1 MITKLD
7 IEEIK
12 LFLSESNRIR
22 EERFLRGITDNYE
35 NRLVFSHNTCT
46 DGNLVQVYPHHPFV
60 QNLVAVEKV
69 GREFK
74 ISIPSTWLLLKIFAR
89 SGIAHESF
97 HILFT
102 DFRVLKRMEKEFQKE
117 HPFKKKTMFN
127 INNIVEDSFIELAGI
142 NYLNGLEFYIEFGN
156 LLAYENIPN
165 LEEMEQKCKNKEIP
179 WTNLFLH
186 WAMMYAITGKT
197 KGVIKNRKIKN
208 RIKKAQPL
216 FDKGRYEKDAN
227 QRYEYVKEI
236 YSIIEDIVEKDI
248 EEFGMNQPDFQY
260 FKNNVPNLEEVLGTD
275 VEIKKDFR
283 SRNNKSKQDDDK
295 ANNRQ
300 SGEKDQDG
308 NDSSDGDKDDKDK
321 TGSSNSG
328 NDQANKTKT
337 QKDGKATEIDS
348 SETDNINIDDNPET
362 DSQSKKDENK
372 EKSEEEEQKKL
383 QEEANKL
390 LKELEEEK
398 NSVEKEEDDRQKM
411 EKREEE
417 LEKRIQRELSKVQY
431 SQLHRDIWIVTNK
444 KFQPLP
450 NQEAIYERIF
460 NQYRGIIEKFANMLS
475 KLIKDQ
481 DESWETKLM
490 IGSMLDTRRLADN
503 KRRFWKKEVDKKEV
517 ADLCIQL
524 LIDGSGSMEE
534 KVHDVIRAT
543 IILYEVAKKLNIPIC
558 VVEERAIYGLP
569 KVVHNVLV
577 DYRNYKSPNTK
588 YNLLHLTADEGT
600 REGVS
605 LKWASA
611 YQNLQPNKDKLL
623 IVLADGNPEHMYAGQ
638 SYTGSIS
645 ASDTKAVAEQIEKK
659 GTRIVAIALGE
670 DCFPYLKQIY
680 KNTIL
685 CDNLS
690 KLPDQMI
697 RVMKRYLFKD

>member
-1 MITKLD
+1 MDKLD

-22 EERFLRGITDNYE
+22 EEKFLRGITDNYE

-69 GREFK
+69 GKELK

-156 LLAYENIPN
+156 LLAYENIPS

-260 FKNNVPNLEEVLGTD
+260 FKNNIPNLEEVLGTD

-308 NDSSDGDKDDKDK
+308 DDSSDGDKDDKDK
-321 TGSSNSG
+321 TGSSNSE

-337 QKDGKATEIDS
+337 QKDGKTTEIDS
-348 SETDNINIDDNPET
+348 NGTGNINIDDNPET
-362 DSQSKKDENK
+362 GSQSKKDENK

-383 QEEANKL
+383 QEEVNKL

-398 NSVEKEEDDRQKM
+398 SAVEKDEDVRQKIEER
-411 EKREEE
+411 EKQLEMKQERE
-417 LEKRIQRELSKVQY
+417 LAKVKYSVLHKDIRIQTV
-431 SQLHRDIWIVTNK
+431 K
-444 KFQPLP
+444 KFEPLN
-450 NQEAIYERIF
+450 NQEVLYDIMC
-460 NQYRGIIEKFANMLS
+460 NSHRGLIQRFSNMLQ
-475 KLIKDQ
+475 KLIENQ
-481 DESWETKLM
+481 RESWRTRQY
-490 IGSMLDTRRLADN
+490 IGTRLDTKRLADRK
-503 KRRFWKKEVDKKEV
+503 KRVWMRKKDKKEV
-517 ADLCIQL
+517 ADLSIQL
-524 LIDGSGSMEE
+524 LIDGSGSMNG
-534 KVHDVIRAT
+534 KVREVIQAT

-558 VVEERAIYGLP
+558 IVEERAIYGTP

-577 DYRNYKSPNTK
+577 DYHNYKEPKTK
-588 YNLLHLTADEGT
+588 YNLLRLTANGGT

-605 LKWASA
+605 LKWAA
-611 YQNLQPNKDKLL
+611 EYQNIQHYRDKLL
-623 IVLADGNPEHMYAGQ
+623 IVLADGNPEHTYAGQ
-638 SYTGSIS
+638 SYTGRVS
-645 ASDTKAVAEQIEKK
+645 ASDTKAVAEEIERQ
-659 GTRIVAIALGE
+659 GTHIVAIALGE
-670 DCFPYLKQIY
+670 YCYPYLKQIY

-685 CDNLS
+685 CDDLS

-697 RVMKRYLFKD
+697 RVMKRCLFKD

>member
-1 MITKLD
+1 MDKLD
-7 IEEIK
+7 IEETK

-35 NRLVFSHNTCT
+35 NRLVFSRNTCT

-60 QNLVAVEKV
+60 QNLAAVEKV
-69 GREFK
+69 GKELK

-89 SGIAHESF
+89 SGITHESF

-156 LLAYENIPN
+156 LLAYENIPS
-165 LEEMEQKCKNKEIP
+165 LEEMEQKCENKEIP

-337 QKDGKATEIDS
+337 QKDGKTTEIDS
-348 SETDNINIDDNPET
+348 NKTDNINIDDNPET

-383 QEEANKL
+383 QEEVNKL

-398 NSVEKEEDDRQKM
+398 SAVEKDEDIRQKIEEQ
-411 EKREEE
+411 EKQLEMKQERE
-417 LEKRIQRELSKVQY
+417 LAKVKYSALHKDIRIQTV
-431 SQLHRDIWIVTNK
+431 K
-444 KFQPLP
+444 KFEPLN
-450 NQEAIYERIF
+450 NQEVLYDIMY
-460 NQYRGIIEKFANMLS
+460 NSHRGLIQRFSNMLQ
-475 KLIKDQ
+475 KLIENQ
-481 DESWETKLM
+481 RESWRTRQY
-490 IGSMLDTRRLADN
+490 IGTHLDTKRLADRK
-503 KRRFWKKEVDKKEV
+503 KRVWMRKKDKKEV
-517 ADLCIQL
+517 ADLSIQL
-524 LIDGSGSMEE
+524 LIDGSGSMNE
-534 KVHDVIRAT
+534 KVQEVIQAT

-558 VVEERAIYGLP
+558 IVEERAIYGTP

-577 DYRNYKSPNTK
+577 DYHNYKEPKTK
-588 YNLLHLTADEGT
+588 YNLLRLTADGGT

-605 LKWASA
+605 LKWAA
-611 YQNLQPNKDKLL
+611 EYQNIQYYRDKLL
-623 IVLADGNPEHMYAGQ
+623 IVLADGNPEHAYAGQ
-638 SYTGSIS
+638 SYTGRVS
-645 ASDTKAVAEQIEKK
+645 ASDTKAVAEEIERQ
-659 GTRIVAIALGE
+659 GTHIVAIALGE
-670 DCFPYLKQIY
+670 CCYPYLKQIY

-685 CDNLS
+685 CDDLN

-697 RVMKRYLFKD
+697 RVMKRCLFKD